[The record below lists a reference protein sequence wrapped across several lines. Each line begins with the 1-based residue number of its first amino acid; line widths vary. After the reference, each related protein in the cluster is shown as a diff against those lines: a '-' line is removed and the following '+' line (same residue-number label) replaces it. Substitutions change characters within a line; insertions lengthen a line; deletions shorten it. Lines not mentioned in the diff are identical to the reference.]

1 MTALLL
7 VLVPVLLGGAL
18 LARHIVG
25 TFDETRFR
33 PDALHRWIEAP
44 LLRVI
49 GVVPQAV
56 GGWRAYAVALLTL
69 NALLVAAT
77 VAILMGQGALPLNP
91 DRLPGLSWDLALHTA
106 VSFVTNTDQQHYS
119 GQAQL
124 SYFSQCVALVTL
136 QFLSPATGLAA
147 AVAMLRGLRGGWQPA
162 LDVPPQAGLIGNFHV
177 DLLRGLT
184 RVLLPLA
191 LPFALWLAVQGVPAT
206 WEGAAEAVPLEAAAD
221 GSPQRIPRG
230 PVAALV
236 AIKQLGTNGGGWFG
250 PNGAMALENPTAA
263 STLLQSIA
271 LLLVPAA
278 LLFASGPLLRRPRLN
293 RLTVGT
299 TLVLSLAL
307 AAVAIPSERTASPAL
322 AAAGFASSA
331 NLEGKELRAG
341 ADAAA
346 VWATLTTQSSN
357 GSVVAMHDSLNAG
370 AAVAA
375 LAGMWLNTV
384 WGGIGCGL
392 IGLVVAVMIT
402 VFLAGLMVGRSP
414 ELFGRALDEPVVR
427 GLAVLVVLP
436 PLVIHGLTAATLALP
451 AWSGA
456 SIGGLHDLSRIV
468 YEYTSAFANNGSGFE
483 GLADA
488 TPWWNLTT
496 TIALLA
502 GRYPALVIPL
512 AMAAHLSTRR
522 AAPETVATLRL
533 DGSLFA
539 ATFIAV
545 SLLLTLLSFLPLAM
559 LGPLGE
565 GLAAG
570 PVVPL
575 SGAQP

>member
-1 MTALLL
+1 MITLLL
-7 VLVPVLLGGAL
+7 VLIPVLLGGAL
-18 LARHIVG
+18 LSRHLLA
-25 TFDETRFR
+25 TFDEARFR

-49 GVVPQAV
+49 GVDPRAV
-56 GGWRAYAVALLTL
+56 GGWRAYVAALLAL
-69 NALLVAAT
+69 NALLIAAT

-147 AVAMLRGLRGGWQPA
+147 AVAMLRGLRGGWQPSTDA
-162 LDVPPQAGLIGNFHV
+162 PPQPGLLGNFHV

-206 WEGAAEAVPLEAAAD
+206 WDGAAEATPIEAGAGD
-221 GSPQRIPRG
+221 RVQRIPRG

-263 STLLQSIA
+263 STLLQTVA
-271 LLLVPAA
+271 LLLLPAA

-293 RLTVGT
+293 RPTVGT
-299 TLVLSLAL
+299 TLVLAL
-307 AAVAIPSERTASPAL
+307 AAIAIPSERAGGPAL
-322 AAAGFASSA
+322 AAAGYATA
-331 NLEGKELRAG
+331 TNLEGKELRAG
-341 ADAAA
+341 ADASA

-357 GSVVAMHDSLNAG
+357 GSVVAMHDSLNPG

-427 GLAVLVVLP
+427 GLALLVVLP

-456 SIGGLHDLSRIV
+456 SIGGLHDLARIV

-483 GLADA
+483 GLVDA

-496 TIALLA
+496 TVALLL

-512 AMAAHLSTRR
+512 AIAAHLSTRR

-565 GLAAG
+565 GLAASHVAAL
-570 PVVPL
+570 P
-575 SGAQP
+575 GALP